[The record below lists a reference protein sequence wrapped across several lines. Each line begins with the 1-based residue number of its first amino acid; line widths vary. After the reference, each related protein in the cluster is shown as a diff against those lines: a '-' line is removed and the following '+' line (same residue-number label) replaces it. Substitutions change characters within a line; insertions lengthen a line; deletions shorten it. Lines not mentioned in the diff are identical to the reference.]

1 MHKHLSG
8 TSMESGLS
16 FGYDVE
22 KDFNPALPL
31 DQQPWFYGK
40 IPGAESECLLNDE
53 GDFLVRE
60 NAMSTEKF
68 TLSLRSRGDFAHISI
83 RTTEVVNSS
92 KGAEDEHS
100 TAVKYHFDGGAFDSI
115 PELVYNH
122 LKYQIPI
129 DKNAFHVIGNPV
141 CRSGMK
147 GFSGYMLD
155 ESSTLPKNFG
165 SKHRKHSAPS
175 PETMQHGTLRPMKST
190 PPNSSPLRSP
200 LRQRTGLKSST
211 SSGDILEAR
220 ELEVIETERN
230 VISPPPMS
238 FSSSGRSRSS
248 TVSTSNPTQRP
259 RVDSY
264 ASQRQRVEGFEDYE
278 VMESVSILGSS
289 PETKWA
295 SFTERPSNLL
305 REEVKYAE
313 IRYPRGQPVPAAPV
327 TAKESSRVKYAEIR
341 FARPPPL
348 AANASPHPFS
358 LYDIIPATQKD
369 TNPYQSRAE
378 LLAQKLQLE
387 VTSST
392 PKPQHSDPY
401 QTRAELHRADS
412 SPNPFPN
419 VGNSQHPFPRQYSTP
434 AVAKRPSSML
444 STQGDASGS
453 EMPRRN
459 REFYV
464 SGNNVVSSRSSPGL
478 TQASKVPKGLP
489 GYDALVKLHALLG
502 AHKTEE
508 LAYHLTRADAV
519 CFLLAPRVGEDE
531 GVWKNRCVCVC
542 VHVCVCVRVCVCAC
556 VHACR
561 CVCVS
566 ACVCMY
572 VCVCVCVHSAVMGE
586 EREVNR
592 LNA

>member
-1 MHKHLSG
+1 
-8 TSMESGLS
+8 MESGLS

-31 DQQPWFYGK
+31 DHQPWFYGK
-40 IPGAESECLLNDE
+40 IPGAEAECLLNDE

-60 NAMSTEKF
+60 NVMSAEKF

-129 DKNAFHVIGNPV
+129 DKNAFHVIVNPI
-141 CRSGMK
+141 CRGGTK
-147 GFSGYMLD
+147 GFPGYMLD

-175 PETMQHGTLRPMKST
+175 PETMQHSTLRPMKPTS
-190 PPNSSPLRSP
+190 PNSSPQRSP
-200 LRQRTGLKSST
+200 FRQRTGLKSST

-220 ELEVIETERN
+220 ELEVIETGRN
-230 VISPPPMS
+230 VISPPPMP
-238 FSSSGRSRSS
+238 FSSSGRSRAS
-248 TVSTSNPTQRP
+248 TVSTSNPARRP
-259 RVDSY
+259 RVDSFSY
-264 ASQRQRVEGFEDYE
+264 QRPKRVEGFEDYE

-289 PETKWA
+289 PETKWPGFA
-295 SFTERPSNLL
+295 ERPSNLL
-305 REEVKYAE
+305 REDVKYAE
-313 IRYPRGQPVPAAPV
+313 IRYPRGQPIIPAAPA
-327 TAKESSRVKYAEIR
+327 TTREPSRVKYAEIR
-341 FARPPPL
+341 FARPPVSV
-348 AANASPHPFS
+348 NASPHPFS
-358 LYDIIPATQKD
+358 LYDVIPATYED

-387 VTSST
+387 VTNST

-401 QTRAELHRADS
+401 QTRGELHRAES
-412 SPNPFPN
+412 SPNAFAN
-419 VGNSQHPFPRQYSTP
+419 VSNSQHHFPRQYSSP
-434 AVAKRPSSML
+434 AVARRPLSMQT
-444 STQGDASGS
+444 TQADVAGS

-464 SGNNVVSSRSSPGL
+464 SGKSVVSSRSSPGL

-489 GYDALVKLHALLG
+489 GYEALVKLHSLLG
-502 AHKTEE
+502 AQKTEE

-519 CFLLAPRVGEDE
+519 CFLLAPRVGEDD
-531 GVWKNRCVCVC
+531 GVWKNRYIGAECVCVC
-542 VHVCVCVRVCVCAC
+542 MCVFVCVCAC
-556 VHACR
+556 V
-561 CVCVS
+561 
-566 ACVCMY
+566 
-572 VCVCVCVHSAVMGE
+572 CVCVCMHSAVMGE
-586 EREVNR
+586 EREGVNH

>member
-1 MHKHLSG
+1 
-8 TSMESGLS
+8 MESGLS

-40 IPGAESECLLNDE
+40 IPGAEAECLLNDE

-60 NAMSTEKF
+60 NVMSAEKF

-100 TAVKYHFDGGAFDSI
+100 IAVKYHFDGGAFDSI

-129 DKNAFHVIGNPV
+129 DKNAFHVIVNPL
-141 CRSGMK
+141 CRGGTK
-147 GFSGYMLD
+147 GFSGYMID

-175 PETMQHGTLRPMKST
+175 PETMQHSTLRPMKST
-190 PPNSSPLRSP
+190 SPNSSPQRSP
-200 LRQRTGLKSST
+200 FRQHTGLKSST

-220 ELEVIETERN
+220 DLEVIETGRN
-230 VISPPPMS
+230 VISPPPMP
-238 FSSSGRSRSS
+238 FSSSGRSRAS
-248 TVSTSNPTQRP
+248 TVSTSNPGQRP
-259 RVDSY
+259 RIDSF
-264 ASQRQRVEGFEDYE
+264 SSHRPQRVEGFEDYE

-295 SFTERPSNLL
+295 GFSERPSHLC
-305 REEVKYAE
+305 REDVKYAE
-313 IRYPRGQPVPAAPV
+313 IRYPRGQPIPTAPATSREP
-327 TAKESSRVKYAEIR
+327 SRVKYAEIR
-341 FARPPPL
+341 FARPPVSV
-348 AANASPHPFS
+348 NASPHPFS
-358 LYDIIPATQKD
+358 LYDVIPATYED

-387 VTSST
+387 VTNST

-401 QTRAELHRADS
+401 QTRGELYRAES
-412 SPNPFPN
+412 SPNPFAN
-419 VGNSQHPFPRQYSTP
+419 VSNSQHHFPRQYSTP
-434 AVAKRPSSML
+434 GVAKRPLSML
-444 STQGDASGS
+444 TTQADAAGS
-453 EMPRRN
+453 EMPHRN

-464 SGNNVVSSRSSPGL
+464 SGKSVVSSRSSPGL

-489 GYDALVKLHALLG
+489 GYEALVKLHSLLG
-502 AHKTEE
+502 AQKTEE

-531 GVWKNRCVCVC
+531 GVWKNRYIG
-542 VHVCVCVRVCVCAC
+542 AK
-556 VHACR
+556 
-561 CVCVS
+561 
-566 ACVCMY
+566 Y
-572 VCVCVCVHSAVMGE
+572 PVCVCVCVYVHALYCYGRGE
-586 EREVNR
+586 RGVNH